1 MTTRILSACRR
12 AACGLVVFATCVA
25 CAADSPQR
33 PAQDGSAESALFE
46 ELPVVEA
53 ASLHAQTLQEAPAN
67 VTVITRLEI
76 RKFGY
81 RTLAEALANVRG
93 FYVTED
99 GSGYFVGVRGFSLL
113 SDYNTRFLVMINGH
127 VLTDDVY
134 GSMYMF
140 GQDFGLDMDLVERI
154 EVIRGPSSA
163 LYGSNGV
170 FATVNLVTR
179 SPVEEERI
187 RVSTESGS
195 LGGEKVLFSASTYL
209 GRGANLLIS
218 GSAFR
223 SSGRAA
229 FFPELG
235 QTATGISAER
245 GYHTFANL
253 IWRNWSIMASFNDHQ
268 VTVPTGW
275 YGAVFGDRNTRSEDV
290 HNFVEAA
297 YTRAIGTAG
306 HLRWRIYYDQFRYR
320 GRYDYPLEDGV
331 VEDNRDLALGDW
343 AGTQFSYAFTVP
355 RVGLLTV
362 GAEVNF
368 DLRNVQQNYAVAPAY
383 HSYLDVSARD
393 VWYGLFAQQEWNLSK
408 TWTAYLGARF
418 DDSKNHSA
426 FVSPRVALVYRPTS
440 TTAFKFLY
448 GRAFRNPSAYETFY
462 DDGSLYLRNL
472 SLQPERA
479 HTLEIAWERK
489 LGQRVELT
497 ASAYQY
503 RVAGLIESVTTESGL
518 FQYQNISRARASGVE
533 LELRSRPAR
542 WLETSASLSVQRAR
556 NQTLGQTLVNSPGRI
571 AQFHATVP
579 LANNRL
585 TLSPALRYLS
595 SRLGADRGRVPS
607 VFIADATAATH
618 HLHRDFDFVFGVR
631 NLLGHRYSDPL
642 SPEHLTRE
650 LPLPGRTAFIKLI
663 WQHE

>member
-1 MTTRILSACRR
+1 VTTRILSARRR
-12 AACGLVVFATCVA
+12 AACGLAVFATCLA
-25 CAADSPQR
+25 CAADSPPR
-33 PAQDGSAESALFE
+33 PPQDRSAESVLFE
-46 ELPVVEA
+46 ELPAVEA

-113 SDYNTRFLVMINGH
+113 GDFNTRFLVMINGH
-127 VLTDDVY
+127 ALTDNVY
-134 GSMYMF
+134 SSMYMF

-170 FATVNLVTR
+170 FATINLVTR
-179 SPVEEERI
+179 SPVEESRI

-195 LGGEKVLFSASTYL
+195 LGGEKLFFSASTYL

-223 SSGRAA
+223 SSGRTA

-235 QTATGISAER
+235 QATAGISAER

-253 IWRNWSIMASFNDHQ
+253 IWRNWSVMASFNDRR

-275 YGAVFGDRNTRSEDV
+275 YGAIFGDRNTRSQDV

-297 YTRAIGTAG
+297 YTRAIGAAG
-306 HLRWRIYYDQFRYR
+306 RLRWRLYYDQFRYR
-320 GRYDYPLEDGV
+320 GRFDYALEDGV
-331 VEDNRDLALGDW
+331 VEDQRDYALGDW
-343 AGTQFSYAFTVP
+343 AGTQFSYAFAIP

-368 DLRNVQQNYAVAPAY
+368 DLRNVQRTYAVAPAY
-383 HSYLDVSARD
+383 RSYLDVSARD
-393 VWYGLFAQQEWNLSK
+393 AWYGLFAQQEWNLSR

-440 TTAFKFLY
+440 TTALKFMY
-448 GRAFRNPSAYETFY
+448 GRAFRHPSAYETFY
-462 DDGSLYLRNL
+462 DDGYSYLGNPSLR
-472 SLQPERA
+472 PEKA
-479 HTLEIAWERK
+479 HTLEIAWERR
-489 LGQRVELT
+489 LGQQVELA

-503 RVAGLIESVTTESGL
+503 RVAGLIETVTTESGL
-518 FQYQNISRARASGVE
+518 FQFQNISRARATGVE
-533 LELRSRPAR
+533 FEIRSRPAW
-542 WLETSASLSVQRAR
+542 WLEASASLSVQRAK

-571 AQFHATVP
+571 AHFRAAVP
-579 LANNRL
+579 LARNRL
-585 TLSPALRYLS
+585 TLSSALRYVS
-595 SRLGADRGRVPS
+595 SRVAADRGRVPGM
-607 VFIADATAATH
+607 FIADATAATH
-618 HLHRDFDFVFGVR
+618 RLHRDFDFVFGVR
-631 NLLGHRYSDPL
+631 NLLDRRYSDPL
-642 SPEHLTRE
+642 SQEHLTRE

>member
-1 MTTRILSACRR
+1 
-12 AACGLVVFATCVA
+12 VA
-25 CAADSPQR
+25 CAADPPQP
-33 PAQDGSAESALFE
+33 PAQNRSDESALFE

-76 RKFGY
+76 HKFGY

-93 FYVTED
+93 FYVNED
-99 GSGYFVGVRGFSLL
+99 GGGYYVGVRGFSLL
-113 SDYNTRFLVMINGH
+113 GDYNTRFLVMINGH
-127 VLTDDVY
+127 ALTDNVY
-134 GSMYMF
+134 SAMYMF

-170 FATVNLVTR
+170 FATINLVTR
-179 SPVEEERI
+179 SPVEEKRI

-195 LGGEKVLFSASTYL
+195 LGGEKVFFSASTYL

-223 SSGRAA
+223 SSGRTA

-235 QTATGISAER
+235 QATSGISAEH

-253 IWRNWSIMASFNDHQ
+253 IWRNWSFMASFNDHQ
-268 VTVPTGW
+268 VRVPSGIF
-275 YGAVFGDRNTRSEDV
+275 GAVFGDPNTRSEDV

-297 YTRAIGTAG
+297 YTRAIGAAG
-306 HLRWRIYYDQFRYR
+306 HLRWRFYYDQFRYR
-320 GRYDYPLEDGV
+320 GRYDYPLEDGG
-331 VEDNRDLALGDW
+331 VEDQRDMALGDW

-368 DLRNVQQNYAVAPAY
+368 DLRNVQRTYAVAPAY

-393 VWYGLFAQQEWNLSK
+393 AWYGLFAQQEWNLSK

-418 DDSKNHSA
+418 DDSQNHTA
-426 FVSPRVALVYRPTS
+426 FVSPRVALVYRPTP
-440 TTAFKFLY
+440 TTALKFLY
-448 GRAFRNPSAYETFY
+448 GRAFRHPSAYETFY
-462 DDGSLYLRNL
+462 EDGYSYLGNPSLR
-472 SLQPERA
+472 PEKA

-489 LGQRVELT
+489 LGQRVDLM

-518 FQYQNISRARASGVE
+518 FQYQNISQARANGVE
-533 LELRSRPAR
+533 FEIRGRPAR
-542 WLETSASLSVQRAR
+542 WLEASASLSVQRAR
-556 NQTLGQTLVNSPGRI
+556 NQTLGQTLVNSPDRI
-571 AQFHATVP
+571 AQFHASVP

-585 TLSPALRYLS
+585 TLSPALRYVS
-595 SRLGADRGRVPS
+595 SRFGADRGRVPGM
-607 VFIADATAATH
+607 FLADATAATH
-618 HLHRDFDFVFGVR
+618 HLHRNFDFVFGVR

-642 SPEHLTRE
+642 SQEHLTRE
-650 LPLPGRTAFIKLI
+650 LPLPGRTAFVKLI